1 MTYNNLHKYVLITS
15 TPHHRLKGFSII
27 ELVVVILLI
36 GILAAYAFPNLN
48 LDGFRAQGFEQQA
61 TAAIRYGQKQAIAT
75 GCNIDVSISLAD
87 CTVQYGAP
95 VETGCAAA
103 TTSFFNPA
111 TTLNNF
117 CNNSMPDSGAVLPAS
132 VQFDRIGRPSGS
144 LSINFGT
151 ATITIEPETG
161 FAYE

>member
-1 MTYNNLHKYVLITS
+1 MKLYKSINGFTLVELI
-15 TPHHRLKGFSII
+15 
-27 ELVVVILLI
+27 VVIILA
-36 GILAAYAFPNLN
+36 GIIAAYAIPRLN

-61 TAAIRYGQKQAIAT
+61 TAAIRYGQKQAIGS
-75 GCNIDVSISLAD
+75 GCNINVSISTSA

-103 TTSFFNPA
+103 STSLVNPA
-111 TTLNNF
+111 SGQNNF
-117 CNNSMPDSGAVLPAS
+117 CNSSIPDSGAVLPAS